1 MRVALF
7 LVLLTISAVSC
18 TFNFLVMGDWG
29 GQNNPY
35 GGTSQAREQSA
46 VAAEMGI
53 IGSQYNAKFVLNV
66 GDNFYADGVANVSD
80 PLFNIDFRN
89 VYTASSLQVPWI
101 TMLGNHDYA
110 GNVSAELLYTGDPR
124 WVLPSRYYTQEI
136 TITSSGDKA
145 TLLVID
151 SNPISYNCPSNNPN
165 TCTGGDPNTVQFWTN
180 VLSQNWT
187 PQINWIQST
196 LAATTNDWIIVAGH
210 HPNYWIDEYSNP
222 YITDVFNQYGVAA
235 YYCGHVHDMEHFM
248 VDYDVT
254 DYFISGA
261 GSLAKDFPGYDVPC
275 NQCEETENEKRR
287 ARFPMRDEWESKSP
301 GFAVVSFDDSASK
314 MTTTFFDYLGN
325 NLNSFVTTRPSG
337 RAKKLNLL

>member
-1 MRVALF
+1 
-7 LVLLTISAVSC
+7 
-18 TFNFLVMGDWG
+18 MGDWG

-53 IGSQYNAKFVLNV
+53 IAAQFNVKFILNV
-66 GDNFYADGVANVSD
+66 GDNFYANGAQNVSD
-80 PLFNIDFRN
+80 PIFNIDFIN
-89 VYTASSLQVPWI
+89 VYTASSLQVPWY
-101 TMLGNHDYA
+101 TMLGNHDYG
-110 GNVSAELLYTGDPR
+110 GNVSAEVAYKGDPR
-124 WVLPSRYYTQEI
+124 WILPSRYYTFDI
-136 TITSSGDKA
+136 AISS
-145 TLLVID
+145 TTTVTFVVID
-151 SNPISYNCPSNNPN
+151 SNPISYNCPSNNPQ

-196 LAATTNDWIIVAGH
+196 LAATSNDWIIAAGH

-235 YYCGHVHDMEHFM
+235 YYCGHVHEMEHFL
-248 VDYDVT
+248 VDYDTT

-275 NQCEETENEKRR
+275 NQCEEDEDAKRR
-287 ARFPMRDEWESKSP
+287 AKMPTRDSWDSKLP
-301 GFAVVSFDDSASK
+301 GFALVTFDDSASK
-314 MTTTFFDYLGN
+314 MTTTFYSYTGEAV
-325 NLNSFVTTRPSG
+325 NSFVTNRPTN
-337 RAKKLNLL
+337 RAQKLNL